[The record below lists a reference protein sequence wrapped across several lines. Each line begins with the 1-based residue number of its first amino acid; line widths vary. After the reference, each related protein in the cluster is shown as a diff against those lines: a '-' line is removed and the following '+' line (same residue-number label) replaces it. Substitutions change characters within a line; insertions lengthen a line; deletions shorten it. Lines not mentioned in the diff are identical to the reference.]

1 MKMYGRFRSIIDKKG
16 ASIVRFLFEKFPEN
30 NDFDPENEGYHA
42 INEPSFLKLCLMAI
56 PVIFISMFIIGLML
70 KIRLGADYHLSM
82 IDSFQDILILLALVP
97 IHEMLHVIVF
107 PDKISSTDIF
117 IGTYRGAIYVEYLQD
132 IKKERFLLG
141 LILPII
147 VLTVIPVLI
156 ILSTNVN
163 YILLSK
169 IALMNMVLSSMD
181 VLSFYGILRKI
192 PANAKIRNK
201 DSRSFWKF

>member
-1 MKMYGRFRSIIDKKG
+1 M
-16 ASIVRFLFEKFPEN
+16 RFLFEKFPEN

-42 INEPSFLKLCLMAI
+42 INEPSFLKLCLMTI

-82 IDSFQDILILLALVP
+82 IDSFQDFVILLALVP

-141 LILPII
+141 LILPFI
-147 VLTVIPVLI
+147 VLTVIPVLLLMI
-156 ILSTNVN
+156 STIN
-163 YILLSK
+163 YPLLSK
-169 IALMNMVLSSMD
+169 IAMMNMVLSSMD
-181 VLSFYGILRKI
+181 VLSFYGILIKI
-192 PANAKIRNK
+192 PAHAKIQNK
-201 DSRSFWKF
+201 DFRSYWKF

>member
-1 MKMYGRFRSIIDKKG
+1 M
-16 ASIVRFLFEKFPEN
+16 RFLFEKFPKN

-42 INEPSFLKLCLMAI
+42 INEPSFLKLCVMAI

-147 VLTVIPVLI
+147 VLTVIPVLFLMI
-156 ILSTNVN
+156 SNIN
-163 YILLSK
+163 YPLLSK
-169 IALMNMVLSSMD
+169 IAIMNMVLSSLD

-201 DSRSFWKF
+201 DSRSYWRF